1 MSCRF
6 VANSAPK
13 NRRQTIENGLL
24 QTHPL
29 RKGSKPLRKGSPFTP
44 SPSLILI
51 PHCERAAGPSLTPS
65 FSFSSQNIILEIYF
79 LKLCN
84 STLSTWLSDPTN
96 NVRDLGKMK
105 SWFKQLLSA
114 VAYIHEQGMI
124 HRDLKP
130 SNILLASDVLIK
142 ICDLGISASR
152 KIIDDQEVP
161 ISRTNDRGTVKYMAP
176 EQKGWAGYS
185 AKVDIFSL
193 GLILAELWVPMSE
206 DLAST
211 VFDNYRSGR
220 SNTVLSQYPEV
231 EHLVNWMTSV
241 NDCDRPDC
249 EEIAKHRFFS
259 GLNEMHNEL

>member
-1 MSCRF
+1 MLNVLVLLFRSGYT
-6 VANSAPK
+6 NSMLNIQK

-124 HRDLKP
+124 HRDLKVKLDTGQTRQIIQP

-176 EQKGWAGYS
+176 EQVSTSFNYSYFYEDDCRKAGQ
-185 AKVDIFSL
+185 DIRRKWTFS
-193 GLILAELWVPMSE
+193 
-206 DLAST
+206 
-211 VFDNYRSGR
+211 
-220 SNTVLSQYPEV
+220 
-231 EHLVNWMTSV
+231 H
-241 NDCDRPDC
+241 
-249 EEIAKHRFFS
+249 
-259 GLNEMHNEL
+259 